1 MECTQQ
7 SLAHSLWD
15 YRIVAVGGRVYELHQ
30 TSCKES
36 NPAQQNLLN
45 IKQGGGQ
52 QVVHNKIQALCDHAS
67 IHNLNQIDNMIPTI
81 HASIPYQHLNH
92 LLAAAVEY
100 CWY

>member
-1 MECTQQ
+1 MQ
-7 SLAHSLWD
+7 SAITHFITLLTALLHNLMPFTSSKLASSILFPKK
-15 YRIVAVGGRVYELHQ
+15 V
-30 TSCKES
+30 S
-36 NPAQQNLLN
+36 NN
-45 IKQGGGQ
+45 KF
-52 QVVHNKIQALCDHAS
+52 KIQALCDHAS